1 MIAGMI
7 RRPVFLLL
15 YWRVHIWPD
24 VSNRSPKCAIVINTL
39 LSIPVAHRL
48 EAARQVDRQLPGL
61 VGQRLSRQRAERMR
75 EEYLRAREEGTLDRD
90 MFAPADWEMLNLMM
104 DDFDAFMAR
113 FESGM

>member
-1 MIAGMI
+1 MKLGTSRWNFNRLTAES
-7 RRPVFLLL
+7 RRAV
-15 YWRVHIWPD
+15 
-24 VSNRSPKCAIVINTL
+24 
-39 LSIPVAHRL
+39 
-48 EAARQVDRQLPGL
+48 
-61 VGQRLSRQRAERMR
+61 AERMR